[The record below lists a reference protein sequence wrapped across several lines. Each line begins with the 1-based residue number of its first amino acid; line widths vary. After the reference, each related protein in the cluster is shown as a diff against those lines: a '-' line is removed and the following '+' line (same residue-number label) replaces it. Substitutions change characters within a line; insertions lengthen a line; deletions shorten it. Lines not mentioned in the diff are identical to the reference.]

1 MALDGLVLHA
11 LTSELQSCIGG
22 RINKIHQP
30 TEHDIVMQLRA
41 QGSNKKLL
49 LSANPTYPRAH
60 FTDQQ
65 FINPQEAPM
74 FCMLLRKHCE
84 GGIIES
90 VEQVEL
96 ERIIRISLKQRDE
109 LGDISTKCLIVELMG
124 RHSNIILI
132 DPASGIII
140 DGIHHVTPAISSY
153 RVIMPGF
160 SYTEPPEQH
169 KTNPLST
176 DEAVFHKLWTESR
189 KHNFKRDKSTENPPL
204 SLQKWLIGTFSGLS
218 PLACK
223 EIVFRCGYETD
234 QPAENADENRVL
246 SAFFSLLDPIRKQQ
260 YEPVIAEDSQ
270 SGKLVF
276 AVYQIRH
283 LKGETKKFGSI
294 SGCLETY
301 YGDKAERD
309 TVKQRTAD
317 LIKFLQNE
325 KQKNKKKLDKL
336 AATLEEAKEAD
347 QFRIQGELLT
357 AALHQIQKGEAEA
370 EVINYYDEKQRPVK
384 IKLDPQLT
392 PSENAQRYFK
402 KYTKAKNSS
411 SVVTKQ
417 MEQAKDEINYLET
430 LLQQLESASLRDI
443 EEIREELTEQGYL
456 RGRRMKEKKKKKPGH
471 PSVACYTSS
480 DGIPIYV
487 GKNNKQNEYVT
498 NRLAKASDIWLHTK
512 DIPGSHVV
520 IRSSEVPQTT
530 LYEAAE
536 LAAYFSQAKHSSQVP
551 VDYTLIKHVRKPNGA
566 KPGFVI
572 YERQKTLFVTPDEDK
587 LKQLPQVYK

>member
-11 LTSELQSCIGG
+11 LTNELQSCIGG

-30 TEHDIVMQLRA
+30 TEHDIVMQIRA

-90 VEQVEL
+90 IQQVDL
-96 ERIIRISLKQRDE
+96 ERIIRINLKQRDE

-132 DPASGIII
+132 DPVSGVII

-169 KTNPLST
+169 KTNPLSIN
-176 DEAVFHKLWTESR
+176 EAMFHQLWAEIR
-189 KHNFKRDKSTENPPL
+189 KQQLNPDKSEGNPPIT
-204 SLQKWLIGTFSGLS
+204 LQKWLIGTFSGLS

-223 EIVFRCGYETD
+223 EIVFRCGYEPD
-234 QPAENADENRVL
+234 QTAADADEQQVL
-246 SAFFSLLDPIRKQQ
+246 SAFFSLIDPIRKQQ
-260 YEPVIAEDSQ
+260 YEPVITEDSQ

-283 LKGETKKFGSI
+283 LKGKTKRLESI
-294 SGCLETY
+294 SYCLETY

-336 AATLEEAKEAD
+336 AVTLEEAKEAD

-357 AALHQIQKGEAEA
+357 ASLHQIQKGDKEV
-370 EVINYYDEKQRPVK
+370 EVINYYDEQQQPIK

-411 SVVTKQ
+411 SIVLKQ
-417 MEQAKDEINYLET
+417 IEQSKDEIHYIET
-430 LLQQLESASLRDI
+430 LLQQLENASLRDI
-443 EEIREELTEQGYL
+443 EEIREELAEQGYL
-456 RGRRMKEKKKKKPGH
+456 RDRRTKEKKKKKNGH
-471 PSVACYTSS
+471 PAVACYTSS
-480 DGIPIYV
+480 DGLPIYV

-498 NRLAKASDIWLHTK
+498 NRLARASDTWLHTK

-572 YERQKTLFVTPDEDK
+572 YEQQKTLYVTPNEDK
-587 LKQLPQVYK
+587 LKQLPLVYK